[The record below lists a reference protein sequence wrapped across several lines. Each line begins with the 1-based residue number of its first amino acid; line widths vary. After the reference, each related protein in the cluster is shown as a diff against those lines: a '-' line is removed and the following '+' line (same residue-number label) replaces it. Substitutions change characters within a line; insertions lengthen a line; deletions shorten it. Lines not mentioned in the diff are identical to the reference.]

1 MLEGEKRS
9 MKNYIEAGWLSFGSG
24 GRVCIGRH
32 LAMFMMMKFTAA
44 VVREFDIRV
53 VKQPEE
59 SFTLVTEMLGME
71 VLLSRKCSV

>member
-1 MLEGEKRS
+1 
-9 MKNYIEAGWLSFGSG
+9 
-24 GRVCIGRH
+24 
-32 LAMFMMMKFTAA
+32 MFMMMKFTAA

-59 SFTLVTEMLGME
+59 HFTLVTEMLGME